1 MGRERYIPLTDAELR
16 RMEEEV
22 LAKKKLVE
30 IRQALIA
37 KTLQSQRKESLLRIL
52 TKLCGEN
59 IHARWMVEAEM
70 GMMKPVELV
79 LHDLREAIQ
88 LAVVVHRQVEFT
100 AS

>member
-59 IHARWMVEAEM
+59 TLQISHSHAKAFLESIAR
-70 GMMKPVELV
+70 
-79 LHDLREAIQ
+79 
-88 LAVVVHRQVEFT
+88 T
-100 AS
+100 S

>member
-37 KTLQSQRKESLLRIL
+37 KTFLESI
-52 TKLCGEN
+52 
-59 IHARWMVEAEM
+59 ARTSW
-70 GMMKPVELV
+70 
-79 LHDLREAIQ
+79 
-88 LAVVVHRQVEFT
+88 T
-100 AS
+100 

>member
-1 MGRERYIPLTDAELR
+1 MDAELR

-59 IHARWMVEAEM
+59 TAKIAHSHA
-70 GMMKPVELV
+70 K
-79 LHDLREAIQ
+79 
-88 LAVVVHRQVEFT
+88 EFLESIART
-100 AS
+100 SWT